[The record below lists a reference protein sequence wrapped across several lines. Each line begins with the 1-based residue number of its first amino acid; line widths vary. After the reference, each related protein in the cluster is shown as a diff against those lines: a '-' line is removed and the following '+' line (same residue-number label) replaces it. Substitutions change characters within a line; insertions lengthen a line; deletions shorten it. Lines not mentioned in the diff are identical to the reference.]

1 MGSNKV
7 GNDVEKNLAS
17 YKSLQFV
24 TEHNRSS
31 MLYEIKRARAVWDP
45 SLAIPGTERRGG
57 FRCPVGTRYGGQ
69 ITDRFGRQCGWGVSR
84 RLANEISEL
93 GERLENVGDARRDRK
108 LRKRNER
115 MAGRLAG
122 APGAIERAAGR
133 VGDVLDVTGREGGG
147 RDRVGA
153 EAPRPA
159 GRLERAAGRL
169 AEVVDPDK
177 PPKGQARRTDVP
189 NAPASPKVPRGRDG
203 GRELTP
209 AERARTKPDPQR
221 GNDSTQAERAR
232 TKPDAP
238 RGRRQVDA
246 EPRPR
251 PAAARRPRR
260 NLRES
265 EERRMQREIDNPGA
279 PRTGPDAAPA
289 PAARPRP
296 AAPRRPA
303 NAGRRKPAAK
313 PVRPKAP
320 RAQENVKMPDFG
332 GEGWDAITQPDGS
345 TKYKK
350 GNWTIEMLPAENGYF
365 RGLKATS
372 NDDGVPAITQNY
384 RGPQGQGS
392 LNSFLR
398 NFENNA
404 LRGFG
409 NEELA
414 GGLETPAAKP
424 QNNEIDVDRINAVN
438 LAELEDF
445 IAEQEHNL
453 KVETDLNGSQ
463 TEMAKNLRASI
474 TKAKGDLKKAKK
486 PSVKPKINLNS
497 KWNQKNDGLWERN
510 GFVIEPFF
518 NADGKLEKMSIRA
531 PGVSLEQRYD
541 GNQGD
546 ADIND
551 FAQSLYELAVAFDSD
566 TPRGLETPAAKPR
579 QRILGRLGARES
591 GGKGYPPKKL
601 AEFLGDMHDPVMAA
615 RYQRQQDEWSDQ
627 IVRDMGDWDKP
638 DLPELEDI
646 IRRREGQIELDRD
659 RLDMEI
665 RRFEKNPTREQALVV
680 MARNYDLT
688 IKDRVHRS
696 MQQRARVLRGEERPE
711 PAAREVT
718 PTRGRTRVLVPRGR
732 TRVPV
737 PEGQSDNAANSERLR
752 QARADRARGA
762 GQEVD
767 LNVLLNE
774 RFVGRYLRR
783 DVFGDDRVAIVNLP
797 ANFPE
802 NPDRKTIKAAEAM
815 RKIIRANAVIEKI
828 DQAIARGELGDNDY
842 IKSGNVNYNIPT
854 IKTRLKD
861 YADAWQEVY
870 DANLDGESPFGKN
883 QLRLLRAD
891 LVAAESNLDQMERN
905 GERDAIIR
913 KERARRDAIQNRII
927 AIQGSKPR
935 DGAAVDPAAREE
947 REDVNLLAAEPTEVL
962 EEMREELENATDGRD
977 SDDYKRVM
985 AELKRRKANAPAISP
1000 PAPPRLSNT
1009 RLRALRQAAEQE
1021 AAQRFARMAQQL
1033 RRVEDDARL
1042 EETVL
1047 REILG
1052 DKWDQ
1057 TSFDE
1062 NQQWLEQQNKVGIP
1076 NAMRQWRPGRE
1087 AEAELEE
1094 SLEVTRQNQKYAK
1107 SRLIE
1112 HVRQFQQEPDAD
1124 LAAQIMQVNISVE
1137 YYRALRRAQ
1146 AIRLQQIRG
1155 SSPDMPSIEMPEP
1168 SAIPDPPG
1176 LANISRIST
1185 PSGTGSPRPLPALGL
1200 RIGESDDVIG
1210 RGVPEW
1216 QQFFEAQNEE
1226 DIPERVTRVMRAVQ
1240 NGVSGADQ
1248 QFNNEFNGGGD
1259 NMLRIRDREEMVR
1272 KYDRG
1277 LVALDR
1283 AVDAKRREYDAA
1295 NPAQRDDYRIKQR
1308 DLIEAMAKRKQYGE
1322 RRADIDAVL
1331 AQPAP
1336 EPLNPEMGRKAGE
1349 RVKAAIVGRQKILA
1363 DYLNERYG
1371 AGNAPW
1377 KEMTL
1382 ERRRDLLAKAY
1393 DRSATEQERTE
1404 AKRALE
1410 LWAEAMYSHDAI
1422 LGNNGKTY
1430 RIKARATLSRNGE
1443 IEVYADIERKNA
1455 DGGWDN
1461 AGSSAR
1467 SIFLESGYIK
1477 NSSMFIRGQADKNN
1491 GIQTIYNQHAFKYA
1505 KAAGFD
1511 KVKVGTADDGPYVWG
1526 RIGFDSD
1533 TPIGN
1538 GSTSRMNEQLQA
1550 FRRGDPSI
1558 IKNAED
1564 ANIIEYLIQKHEE
1577 DPTSVRHM
1585 DFIYALSN
1593 PEKVNQ
1599 TKKRKR
1605 DKELRDWFVTNMPLR
1620 QGVYYFEKNLVKD
1633 DPRD

>member
-1 MGSNKV
+1 M
-7 GNDVEKNLAS
+7 EKNLAS

-84 RLANEISEL
+84 RLANEISDL

-177 PPKGQARRTDVP
+177 PPKGQARRADVP

-238 RGRRQVDA
+238 RGRRQVNA

-265 EERRMQREIDNPGA
+265 EERRMEREIDNPGA

-289 PAARPRP
+289 PAARPRR

-303 NAGRRKPAAK
+303 NAGRRPANRRPRPNDVPEPAPANTPARPAREEREDVNLLAAEPTEVLEGMREELENATDGRDSDDYK
-313 PVRPKAP
+313 RVMAELKRRKATPVRPKAP

-350 GNWTIEMLPAENGYF
+350 GNWTIEMLPAQNGKF
-365 RGLKATS
+365 RGLKANS

-384 RGPQGQGS
+384 NGPQGQAS
-392 LNSFLR
+392 LNRFLR
-398 NFENNA
+398 DFENNA

-414 GGLETPAAKP
+414 G
-424 QNNEIDVDRINAVN
+424 
-438 LAELEDF
+438 
-445 IAEQEHNL
+445 
-453 KVETDLNGSQ
+453 
-463 TEMAKNLRASI
+463 
-474 TKAKGDLKKAKK
+474 
-486 PSVKPKINLNS
+486 
-497 KWNQKNDGLWERN
+497 
-510 GFVIEPFF
+510 
-518 NADGKLEKMSIRA
+518 
-531 PGVSLEQRYD
+531 
-541 GNQGD
+541 
-546 ADIND
+546 
-551 FAQSLYELAVAFDSD
+551 
-566 TPRGLETPAAKPR
+566 GLETPAAKPR

-767 LNVLLNE
+767 LNMLLNE

-783 DVFGDDRVAIVNLP
+783 DVFGDDRFVIVNLP

-870 DANLDGESPFGKN
+870 DANSE
-883 QLRLLRAD
+883 
-891 LVAAESNLDQMERN
+891 
-905 GERDAIIR
+905 
-913 KERARRDAIQNRII
+913 
-927 AIQGSKPR
+927 
-935 DGAAVDPAAREE
+935 GA
-947 REDVNLLAAEPTEVL
+947 
-962 EEMREELENATDGRD
+962 
-977 SDDYKRVM
+977 
-985 AELKRRKANAPAISP
+985 ANAPAISP
-1000 PAPPRLSNT
+1000 PAPPRPPNT
-1009 RLRALRQAAEQE
+1009 RQERSIRARIALQQQQE
-1021 AAQRFARMAQQL
+1021 AQRFAQMAQQL

-1176 LANISRIST
+1176 LSNISRIST

-1216 QQFFEAQNEE
+1216 RQFFEAQNEE

-1363 DYLNERYG
+1363 DYLDERYG

-1477 NSSMFIRGQADKNN
+1477 NASMFIRGQADKNN
-1491 GIQTIYNQHAFKYA
+1491 GIQTIYNQHAFMYA

>member
-1 MGSNKV
+1 M
-7 GNDVEKNLAS
+7 EKNLAS

-84 RLANEISEL
+84 RLANEISDL

-189 NAPASPKVPRGRDG
+189 NAPASPKVPRDRDG

-238 RGRRQVDA
+238 RGRRQVNA

-279 PRTGPDAAPA
+279 ARTGPDAAPA
-289 PAARPRP
+289 ARPRDVVAQRREYIRQQEERLAQEKRRAVRNRPDGVANSDWKKYKDYVDSVQNYIGIGGNDNFNSVMPYNSWAQAERDAGRDIPKIPAAPAPAPAARPRR

-303 NAGRRKPAAK
+303 NAGRRPANRRPRPNDVPEPAPANTPARPAREEREDVNLLAAEPTEVLEGMREELENATDGRDSDDYK
-313 PVRPKAP
+313 RVMAELKRRKATPVRPKAP

-350 GNWTIEMLPAENGYF
+350 GNWTIEMLPAENGNF
-365 RGLKATS
+365 RGLKANS

-384 RGPQGQGS
+384 RGPQGQAS

-414 GGLETPAAKP
+414 G
-424 QNNEIDVDRINAVN
+424 
-438 LAELEDF
+438 
-445 IAEQEHNL
+445 
-453 KVETDLNGSQ
+453 
-463 TEMAKNLRASI
+463 
-474 TKAKGDLKKAKK
+474 
-486 PSVKPKINLNS
+486 
-497 KWNQKNDGLWERN
+497 
-510 GFVIEPFF
+510 
-518 NADGKLEKMSIRA
+518 
-531 PGVSLEQRYD
+531 
-541 GNQGD
+541 
-546 ADIND
+546 
-551 FAQSLYELAVAFDSD
+551 
-566 TPRGLETPAAKPR
+566 GLETPAAKPR

-601 AEFLGDMHDPVMAA
+601 AEFLGDMHDPVVAA

-767 LNVLLNE
+767 LNMLLNE

-783 DVFGDDRVAIVNLP
+783 DVFSDDRFVIVNLP

-870 DANLDGESPFGKN
+870 DAN
-883 QLRLLRAD
+883 
-891 LVAAESNLDQMERN
+891 
-905 GERDAIIR
+905 
-913 KERARRDAIQNRII
+913 
-927 AIQGSKPR
+927 
-935 DGAAVDPAAREE
+935 VDPAPR
-947 REDVNLLAAEPTEVL
+947 
-962 EEMREELENATDGRD
+962 
-977 SDDYKRVM
+977 
-985 AELKRRKANAPAISP
+985 AELNTRERLAELSTRERQLFKPPSPDNPPGSGEANAPAISP
-1000 PAPPRLSNT
+1000 PGPPRPPNT
-1009 RLRALRQAAEQE
+1009 RQERSIRARIALQQQQE
-1021 AAQRFARMAQQL
+1021 AQRFAQMAQQL

-1200 RIGESDDVIG
+1200 RIGQSDDVIG

-1295 NPAQRDDYRIKQR
+1295 NPLQRDDYRIKQR

-1363 DYLNERYG
+1363 EYLDERYG

-1455 DGGWDN
+1455 DGGWDT

-1477 NSSMFIRGQADKNN
+1477 NASMFIRGQADKNN
-1491 GIQTIYNQHAFKYA
+1491 GIQTIYNQHAFMYA

-1538 GSTSRMNEQLQA
+1538 GSTSRMNEQLTA

-1620 QGVYYFEKNLVKD
+1620 QGVYYFDKNLVKD

>member
-1 MGSNKV
+1 M
-7 GNDVEKNLAS
+7 EKNLAS

-84 RLANEISEL
+84 RLANEISDL

-169 AEVVDPDK
+169 ADVVDPDK

-189 NAPASPKVPRGRDG
+189 NAPASPKAPRGRDR
-203 GRELTP
+203 GRDLTP
-209 AERARTKPDPQR
+209 DNAADTPARPARPAREEREDVNLLAAEPTEVLEGMREELENATDGR
-221 GNDSTQAERAR
+221 DSDDYKRVMAELKRRKA
-232 TKPDAP
+232 T
-238 RGRRQVDA
+238 RGRRQNNA
-246 EPRPR
+246 NPRPR
-251 PAAARRPRR
+251 PAAAKRPRR
-260 NLRES
+260 NLRAS

-279 PRTGPDAAPA
+279 ARTDVDAAPAARPRDVVAQRREYIRQQEERLAQEKRRAVRNRPDGVANSDWKKYKDYVDSVQNYIGIGGNDNFNSVMPYNSWAQAERDAGRDIPKIPAAPAPA
-289 PAARPRP
+289 PAARPRR

-303 NAGRRKPAAK
+303 NAGRRPANR
-313 PVRPKAP
+313 RPRPNDVPEPAP
-320 RAQENVKMPDFG
+320 A
-332 GEGWDAITQPDGS
+332 
-345 TKYKK
+345 
-350 GNWTIEMLPAENGYF
+350 
-365 RGLKATS
+365 
-372 NDDGVPAITQNY
+372 
-384 RGPQGQGS
+384 
-392 LNSFLR
+392 
-398 NFENNA
+398 
-404 LRGFG
+404 
-409 NEELA
+409 
-414 GGLETPAAKP
+414 
-424 QNNEIDVDRINAVN
+424 
-438 LAELEDF
+438 
-445 IAEQEHNL
+445 
-453 KVETDLNGSQ
+453 
-463 TEMAKNLRASI
+463 
-474 TKAKGDLKKAKK
+474 
-486 PSVKPKINLNS
+486 KPKINLNS

-518 NADGKLEKMSIRA
+518 NADGKLEKMSIRT
-531 PGVSLEQRYD
+531 PRDGVSLEQRYA

-551 FAQSLYELAVAFDSD
+551 FAQSLYELAG
-566 TPRGLETPAAKPR
+566 GLETPAAKPR

-601 AEFLGDMHDPVMAA
+601 AEFLGDMHDPVVAA

-767 LNVLLNE
+767 LNMLLNE

-783 DVFGDDRVAIVNLP
+783 DVFSDDRFVIVNLP

-870 DANLDGESPFGKN
+870 DAN
-883 QLRLLRAD
+883 
-891 LVAAESNLDQMERN
+891 
-905 GERDAIIR
+905 
-913 KERARRDAIQNRII
+913 
-927 AIQGSKPR
+927 
-935 DGAAVDPAAREE
+935 VDPAPR
-947 REDVNLLAAEPTEVL
+947 
-962 EEMREELENATDGRD
+962 
-977 SDDYKRVM
+977 
-985 AELKRRKANAPAISP
+985 AELNTRERLAELSTRERQLFKPPSPDNPPGSGEANAPAISP
-1000 PAPPRLSNT
+1000 PGPPRPPNT
-1009 RLRALRQAAEQE
+1009 RQERSIRARIALQQQQE
-1021 AAQRFARMAQQL
+1021 AQRFAQMAQQL

-1076 NAMRQWRPGRE
+1076 NAMAQWRPGRE

-1200 RIGESDDVIG
+1200 RIGQSDDVIG

-1226 DIPERVTRVMRAVQ
+1226 DIPERVTRAMRAVQ

-1295 NPAQRDDYRIKQR
+1295 NPLQRDDYRIKQR
-1308 DLIEAMAKRKQYGE
+1308 DLIEAMAKRNQYGE

-1430 RIKARATLSRNGE
+1430 RIKARATLNRGGE

-1455 DGGWDN
+1455 DGGWDT
-1461 AGSSAR
+1461 AGNSVR

-1477 NSSMFIRGQADKNN
+1477 NASMFIRGQADKNN
-1491 GIQTIYNQHAFKYA
+1491 GIQTIYNQHAFMYA

-1538 GSTSRMNEQLQA
+1538 GSTSRMNEQLLA